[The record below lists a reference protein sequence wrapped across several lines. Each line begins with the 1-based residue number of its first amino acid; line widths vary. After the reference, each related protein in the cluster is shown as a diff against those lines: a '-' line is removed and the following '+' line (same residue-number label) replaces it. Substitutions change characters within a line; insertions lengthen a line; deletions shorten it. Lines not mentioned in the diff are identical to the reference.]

1 MGKTKTSTET
11 NLQELSGDLQS
22 QFTNV
27 VLNMGESLKEA
38 AKVLKMDGDSFNETL
53 NSFVV
58 DIGRISIQGM
68 NSEQIQ
74 ETLTNVF
81 SKLGDDM
88 ASAMMPWLT
97 DFQNVGEGM
106 LETLVRVSSTV
117 ATVDGIF

>member
-1 MGKTKTSTET
+1 
-11 NLQELSGDLQS
+11 
-22 QFTNV
+22 
-27 VLNMGESLKEA
+27 
-38 AKVLKMDGDSFNETL
+38 
-53 NSFVV
+53 
-58 DIGRISIQGM
+58 M

-117 ATVDGIF
+117 ATVDGIFDSIGQTMNVTGIAGIKAKMDLAELAGGLQELSGLVGNFYDKFYTGAEKQANTTRLVDRRI